1 MNEQINTETVTYENV
16 KWFRRNSW
24 AWAFL
29 ILFSPALL
37 LILLTGEVYYK
48 KSGVTKTW
56 SKPLKIT
63 LIIVCVLILIRAL
76 TSL

>member
-1 MNEQINTETVTYENV
+1 MNEQINTETVTYENA

-37 LILLTGEVYYK
+37 LILLTGNVYYK
-48 KSGVTKTW
+48 KNGATKVW

-63 LIIVCVLILIRAL
+63 LIIVCGLILLKAF